1 MDFTIKDNSLIICPN
16 QTKTKILKELSQT
29 KKLVNIKFMTKE
41 EYKKIYY
48 FSYDDKS
55 LAYLIKK
62 YNYNID
68 VARVY
73 INNLY
78 VIDENKTYKSP
89 KLNFLKDLKKEL
101 IKEGLLIYNNTYKE
115 YLKT

>member
-1 MDFTIKDNSLIICPN
+1 MDFTAKDNSLIICPN
-16 QTKTKILKELSQT
+16 QTKTKILKGLSQT

-48 FSYDDKS
+48 FSYDDKL

-101 IKEGLLIYNNTYKE
+101 IKALEK
-115 YLKT
+115 

>member
-78 VIDENKTYKSP
+78 VIDENNYHPEIHIHVFGSHSGKQLSRT
-89 KLNFLKDLKKEL
+89 
-101 IKEGLLIYNNTYKE
+101 
-115 YLKT
+115 